1 MLRLNET
8 QIIQKCLA
16 GHIEEYRH
24 LVMEHQTMLLRT
36 AYHYLGNWE
45 DAKDAAQEAF
55 IKAYKSLNRFQP
67 NRRFSTWIYR
77 ILINVCKDRLKS
89 AQRRLTTSLH
99 PMANDNTKVGDPLN
113 RLAEKEL
120 IRIGLEHLPDKR
132 RMALILVDIVGFSY
146 QEASQIL
153 GCTISTIRVT
163 LMKAR
168 QQLRTVYTTLNES

>member
-1 MLRLNET
+1 MNET

-67 NRRFSTWIYR
+67 T
-77 ILINVCKDRLKS
+77 
-89 AQRRLTTSLH
+89 
-99 PMANDNTKVGDPLN
+99 NDS
-113 RLAEKEL
+113 
-120 IRIGLEHLPDKR
+120 
-132 RMALILVDIVGFSY
+132 DIF
-146 QEASQIL
+146 
-153 GCTISTIRVT
+153 
-163 LMKAR
+163 
-168 QQLRTVYTTLNES
+168 

>member
-1 MLRLNET
+1 MNET

-16 GHIEEYRH
+16 GHTKEYRH
-24 LVMEHQTMLLRT
+24 LVIKHQTMLLRT

-67 NRRFSTWIYR
+67 NRRFATWIYR
-77 ILINVCKDRLKS
+77 ILVNVCKDRLKS
-89 AQRRLTTSLH
+89 AHRRLTTSFH
-99 PMANDNTKVGDPLN
+99 STADDMKEGDLLN

-120 IRIGLEHLPDKR
+120 IQIGLKHLPDKR
-132 RMALILVDIVGFSY
+132 RIALILVDIVGFSY
-146 QEASQIL
+146 QEASRIL
-153 GCTISTIRVT
+153 GCTESTIRVT